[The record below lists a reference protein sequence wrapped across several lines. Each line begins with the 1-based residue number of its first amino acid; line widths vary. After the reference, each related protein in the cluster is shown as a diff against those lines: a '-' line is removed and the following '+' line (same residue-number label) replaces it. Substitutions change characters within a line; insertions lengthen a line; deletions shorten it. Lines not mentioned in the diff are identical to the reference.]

1 MLFLEVKKLIVELET
16 VVNVKGLPLSV
27 QLGQLDPI
35 VTDTATVPPTGI
47 IGPEN
52 DASR

>member
-1 MLFLEVKKLIVELET
+1 MNQKMLFLEVKKEIVKLEA

-35 VTDTATVPPTGI
+35 VTDTATVLPT
-47 IGPEN
+47 
-52 DASR
+52 SL